1 MLEHTYGPL
10 PSKKRRAQSQA
21 AAVQMLRQEL
31 AQVIQGHSPR
41 DLHGM
46 ICSKCLSL
54 VLLAGSITKA
64 SACKFVDVKSSAM
77 QITTIGQESPELIF
91 R

>member
-1 MLEHTYGPL
+1 MLRAFLPSCMLVHDSHERLLQRRRAGFRSPVWWLQGVLESAYGPLRL

-31 AQVIQGHSPR
+31 AQVI
-41 DLHGM
+41 
-46 ICSKCLSL
+46 CLSGSPSYTL
-54 VLLAGSITKA
+54 V
-64 SACKFVDVKSSAM
+64 VD
-77 QITTIGQESPELIF
+77 GWL